1 MKTIASV
8 IGLASLV
15 GMATAAAHDVPD
27 LTRLPAGDGKL
38 SQGPQRGAVWSCPLP
53 PGGGGA
59 FASGAWLRGDGTF
72 DLTAKPAVDGK
83 VTWPGRI
90 QIVRED
96 DARRVNGN
104 GLPNHPTGIYP
115 IARDS
120 EAFRYDRN
128 PNSIAERPMVRTIP
142 ALPVQAL
149 SASCLPLGPIGV
161 MLTGVAIFNALDA
174 LGKDAVAHEIQDA
187 CNGHPER
194 NGTYH
199 YHSLSV
205 CQEGPQAVDAHSPL
219 MGYAFDGYGIY
230 GHRGDDGKTLSN
242 ADLDECHGH
251 THIVEIGRAH
261 V

>member
-1 MKTIASV
+1 MLFRS
-8 IGLASLV
+8 
-15 GMATAAAHDVPD
+15 
-27 LTRLPAGDGKL
+27 
-38 SQGPQRGAVWSCPLP
+38 
-53 PGGGGA
+53 
-59 FASGAWLRGDGTF
+59 
-72 DLTAKPAVDGK
+72 KPAVDGK

-187 CNGHPER
+187 CKLVP
-194 NGTYH
+194 
-199 YHSLSV
+199 LSAWGKPYTPPAGKV
-205 CQEGPQAVDAHSPL
+205 DPSIDMKTAVRDQVNRLDAKEYFTLLAQL
-219 MGYAFDGYGIY
+219 M
-230 GHRGDDGKTLSN
+230 KTN
-242 ADLDECHGH
+242 Q
-251 THIVEIGRAH
+251 IGRAH